1 MKTVIINGQNH
12 KGSTYHIGK
21 LLADKI
27 GGEVTEFFL
36 PRDFSDYCIG
46 CAQCFSVAADKC
58 PHFEKQQPILKA
70 MDEADLIILT
80 SPVYVYHVTAPM
92 KNFLDHQGHRWMV
105 HRPKPEMFH
114 KQAVCISTAAGAGMK
129 STNKDMQDSLFFWGV
144 PKVYKIGIAVRSV
157 NWDTISPKI
166 RQKIDQAV
174 DKTAAKILKNN
185 GKVKPGI
192 KTKGFFSVMR
202 MLQSKGGLSKPDA
215 EYWKAMGW
223 TGNTRPWMSWRNK
236 KLCILYRQQEFYRKI
251 TV

>member
-80 SPVYVYHVTAPM
+80 SPVYVYHVIIRGTAGWYTARDRRCSTSRRCVFP
-92 KNFLDHQGHRWMV
+92 
-105 HRPKPEMFH
+105 PPPE
-114 KQAVCISTAAGAGMK
+114 QV
-129 STNKDMQDSLFFWGV
+129 
-144 PKVYKIGIAVRSV
+144 
-157 NWDTISPKI
+157 
-166 RQKIDQAV
+166 
-174 DKTAAKILKNN
+174 
-185 GKVKPGI
+185 
-192 KTKGFFSVMR
+192 
-202 MLQSKGGLSKPDA
+202 
-215 EYWKAMGW
+215 
-223 TGNTRPWMSWRNK
+223 
-236 KLCILYRQQEFYRKI
+236 
-251 TV
+251 